1 MYLPQGSVDCLDLLL
16 SSGAN
21 FRLADNDNR
30 LALHHAA
37 SQGHYPCVF
46 TLVGFGSDSNA
57 QDVNGATPLHLAAA
71 ASNPSD
77 SCAQS
82 VHSLVARLH
91 AICRIDHNFHLIR
104 SYRCVQYLLQ
114 HRADPRLCDKRG
126 FTAIHYAV
134 AGGNQPALEALLH
147 ASSTTLSTSTSSSSA
162 SSGNL
167 PTSHGSFSFDQEA
180 PSPALTPIHL
190 AVCKLCS
197 TCSKI
202 CNDTLF
208 NL

>member
-1 MYLPQGSVDCLDLLL
+1 MFVFIYEDCDIVARENRNCYSVFEQGSVDCLDLLL

-21 FRLADNDNR
+21 FRLTDNDNR

-82 VHSLVARLH
+82 VSSLSITMISCALFIV
-91 AICRIDHNFHLIR
+91 I
-104 SYRCVQYLLQ
+104 SMYRNCYRVLQ
-114 HRADPRLCDKRG
+114 MRAVLATAQSRPA
-126 FTAIHYAV
+126 FTR
-134 AGGNQPALEALLH
+134 
-147 ASSTTLSTSTSSSSA
+147 
-162 SSGNL
+162 
-167 PTSHGSFSFDQEA
+167 
-180 PSPALTPIHL
+180 
-190 AVCKLCS
+190 
-197 TCSKI
+197 
-202 CNDTLF
+202 
-208 NL
+208 